1 MISVG
6 WLLLI
11 VPMAM
16 GFGML
21 LGLVLVARGRDDD

>member
-1 MISVG
+1 MISTV
-6 WLLLI
+6 WLFLI